1 MATIINR
8 LRDDALS
15 MCGLENI
22 AHASNDFTQRV
33 LDEANKTL
41 QECSIFVEDR
51 FNFEEQRGVYVQPK
65 ATTTAGVTQGS
76 MVLTGFTPDAWMVGC
91 TIQIEGSPVFNRLRK
106 VGADFLLARP
116 YLGTTGTHA
125 VSIWHD
131 SVQLPSDVI
140 AVKEPLFYGDKAL
153 DLMDADDIR
162 RMIGEPTTRTGV
174 PSYVATVPAKAGD
187 AAILL
192 ALLLDALPEGGSE
205 VVYTATGT
213 IANFADL
220 SDTRVNVLPANLEP
234 SVLLPIFRFHFADYS
249 GSQVSKQDLTA
260 SYQIAREA
268 LERTPTKSGSNTLKR
283 PKR

>member
-1 MATIINR
+1 MATVIHR
-8 LRDDALS
+8 LRDAALS
-15 MCGLENI
+15 MCGLEDT

-33 LDEANKTL
+33 LDEANRTL
-41 QECSIFVEDR
+41 QECSIFVDDR
-51 FNFEEQRGVYVQPK
+51 FNFEEPRGVYVQPK
-65 ATTTAGVTQGS
+65 TVTTAGVTLGS
-76 MVLTGFTPDAWMVGC
+76 MVITGITPSAWMVGC
-91 TIQIEGSPVFNRLRK
+91 TIQIEGSPVFNRFRK
-106 VGADFLLARP
+106 VGADYLLARP

-125 VSIWHD
+125 VTIWHD
-131 SVQLPSDVI
+131 SVQLPSDVV
-140 AVKEPLFYGDKAL
+140 AVKPPLFYGDKSL
-153 DLMDADDIR
+153 DLVDADGIR
-162 RMIGEPTTRTGV
+162 NMIGEPTTRTGV
-174 PSYVATVPAKAGD
+174 PSFVATIPAKAGD

-220 SDTRVNVLPANLEP
+220 ADTRVNVLPANLEP

-249 GSQVSKQDLTA
+249 GSQVSKQDLAA

-268 LERTPTKSGSNTLKR
+268 LEKTPTKSGPSTLKR